1 MKKIQL
7 LAIGALALFL
17 TSCGSTKM
25 FSYTSRS
32 VSIADGVDIMPTQTY
47 VDVNP
52 DFSRRIMAE
61 SSVCSSTQQAMD
73 EAKYNAIVNNKVDIV
88 VDPIYKIETSSNG
101 VKAYLTGFAGYY
113 VNPRTVLGDIKALED
128 VSKEAVEKYIMIHD
142 AKQIVPYMYQQS
154 DHICI
159 NHGGQCHKAP
169 AAAPQVTT
177 VPTTTTTTTTRT
189 STSSSSSKRK

>member
-7 LAIGALALFL
+7 LAIGAFALFL
-17 TSCGSTKM
+17 TSCGSSKM
-25 FSYTSRS
+25 YSYTSRS
-32 VSIADGVDIMPTQTY
+32 VSIADGVEIMPTQTY

-52 DFSRRIMAE
+52 DFSKRIMAE

-113 VNPRTVLGDIKALED
+113 INPRTVLGDIKAMED

-159 NHGGQCHKAP
+159 NHGGQCGKAP
-169 AAAPQVTT
+169 SAPAQQVTT
-177 VPTTTTTTTTRT
+177 APTTTTTTRT
-189 STSSSSSKRK
+189 STSSSSKRK

>member
-17 TSCGSTKM
+17 TSCGSSKM
-25 FSYTSRS
+25 YSYTSRS
-32 VSIADGVDIMPTQTY
+32 VSIADGVEIMPTQTY

-52 DFSRRIMAE
+52 DFSKRIMAE

-113 VNPRTVLGDIKALED
+113 INPRTVLGDIKAMED

-142 AKQIVPYMYQQS
+142 AKQIVPYMYQKN

-159 NHGGQCHKAP
+159 NHGGQCGKAP
-169 AAAPQVTT
+169 SAPAQQVTT
-177 VPTTTTTTTTRT
+177 APTTTITTTTRT
-189 STSSSSSKRK
+189 STSSSSKRK